1 MTWKAVVFAALL
13 AVLASAAA
21 NAAGADT
28 DTRPLDLFD
37 VGAPAFANFSPRD
50 GVPNSVTV
58 AVQTDRE
65 GFVWLASPLGVARY
79 DGRRWQLSDDPA
91 MAHSVFSLWLDY
103 EGTLW
108 AAFREQGLAH
118 YDGRRWHVENRATG
132 LPSQQIRRF
141 AETRNDDGS
150 TQLWALSWDQGLLLR
165 RDGRWIADPGNGQL
179 PRGAVITLAQT
190 QTLGGQSRQW
200 VGTANEGLWFRE
212 AGGRW
217 QRYRSARFDPNQIEF
232 LLRSERGG
240 REELWIASFGTGLW
254 RLDADGLRLW
264 SRESGELPTND
275 LYDIAETP
283 LPNGDRAL
291 WLSTRSGLVRLHEDR
306 TQVFDRRHGLPSDV
320 VRGLSAWRSPNGDAV
335 LWLATESGVSRSIVG
350 ANAWQTASLM
360 GAHGTGVFAVLVE
373 PDGRGGERL
382 WVGSSDEGIGL
393 YEQRRWRYFSQAN
406 GALPESNV
414 RMLVRA
420 LDEQGQPALW
430 AGLRMGH
437 LLRVR
442 EGPQFDPVPTPW
454 ERHPG
459 QAVLDLITRQHEG
472 RYEQWVGTRQSGI
485 YRRRDGAWT
494 AFRPDEVTGQWRV
507 NKLLEQRAADGRSWL
522 WAVTNQGLGRF
533 DGERW
538 SLLGRAAGQADIDLL
553 GGRLI
558 DDAQGRPVLWLG
570 TASAGIQRVDVSDP
584 RQPVVLPPAELPRAP
599 DQTAYGALRDSTG
612 RIYVCTNNGVQQLTP
627 TPEGYVSRVF
637 TRQDGMLH
645 DECNTNGQ
653 FIDSHDRFWTGTLGG
668 LTVYDPQRAAEDRQ
682 PKTLKILA
690 RRIDGQPVEDAALHI
705 PPGARDVRVE
715 FALLSWQRE
724 GESRFRTQLL
734 GYDAAP
740 GAWTAENFRSFG
752 ALPPDHYVLRVEARD
767 YAGNLSTP
775 VELPITREAT
785 WWQRGWARAA
795 LAAAVL
801 LLAYALVLWRTR
813 ALESQRRAL
822 EQRVSARTT
831 ELNVANARLLEL
843 SYLDALTGL
852 ANRRRLLETLE
863 QDPAAADRDRTTTL
877 VFVDVDHFKD
887 YNDRYGHPA
896 GDEALRGVAAALR
909 HCAPAGALVARYGGE
924 EFACLLPGAGMAQ
937 GVAVAECIRAAVV
950 ACDIPVPGSGQANRV
965 TISAGV
971 ACAVLVDA
979 TAAHRLL
986 RQADMALYR
995 AKREGRNR
1003 VCTAEAME
1011 FDDQA

>member
-1 MTWKAVVFAALL
+1 MMWKAVVFAALL
-13 AVLASAAA
+13 GVLAPVAAR
-21 NAAGADT
+21 AAGADV

-79 DGRRWQLSDDPA
+79 DGRRWEPSDDPA
-91 MAHSVFSLWLDY
+91 MAHSVFSLWLDH

-118 YDGRRWHVENRATG
+118 YDGRRWHVENHATG

-141 AETRNDDGS
+141 AETRNADGS
-150 TQLWALSWDQGLLLR
+150 TQLWALTWDQGLLLR
-165 RDGRWIADPGNGQL
+165 RDGRWIADPGNDQL
-179 PRGAVITLAQT
+179 PRGAIITLAQT
-190 QTLGGQSRQW
+190 QSLGGQPRQW
-200 VGTANEGLWFRE
+200 VGTGNEGLWFRE
-212 AGGRW
+212 DGGRW
-217 QRYRSARFDPNQIEF
+217 QRFRTGPFDPAQIEF
-232 LLRSERGG
+232 LLRSEKAG
-240 REELWIASFGTGLW
+240 REELWIASFGIGLW
-254 RLDADGLRLW
+254 RMNEDGLRLW
-264 SRESGELPTND
+264 SKESGDLPTND
-275 LYDIAETP
+275 LYDIVETP

-291 WLSTRSGLVRLHEDR
+291 WVSSRSGLVRLHDER
-306 TQVFDRRHGLPSDV
+306 VQVFDRRHGLPSDV

-350 ANAWQTASLM
+350 ANTWLTASLM

-373 PDGRGGERL
+373 PDGRGTERL

-393 YEQRRWRYFSQAN
+393 YEQRRWRQFSQAN
-406 GALPESNV
+406 GALPDSGV

-420 LDEQGQPALW
+420 EDEQGEPVLW

-442 EGPQFDPVPTPW
+442 EGPRFETVPTPW
-454 ERHPG
+454 EQHPG
-459 QAVLDLITRQHEG
+459 QAVLDLIARRYDG
-472 RYEQWVGTRQSGI
+472 RYEQWISTRQSGI

-494 AFRPDEVTGQWRV
+494 AFRPAEVSGQWRV
-507 NKLLEQRAADGRSWL
+507 NKLLEQREADGRSWL
-522 WAVTNQGLGRF
+522 WAATNQGLARY
-533 DGERW
+533 DGENW
-538 SLLGRAAGQADIDLL
+538 SLLGRAAGLAEIDLL
-553 GGRLI
+553 GGRLL

-584 RQPVVLPPAELPRAP
+584 RNPVLLAPDLPRAP
-599 DQTAYGALRDSTG
+599 DQTAYGALRDSAG

-627 TPEGYVSRVF
+627 TAAGYASRVF
-637 TRQDGMLH
+637 TRQDGMVH

-653 FIDSHDRFWTGTLGG
+653 FIDAHDRFWTGTLGG
-668 LTVYDPQRAAEDRQ
+668 LTVYDPQRAADDRY
-682 PKTLKILA
+682 PKTLKIMA
-690 RRIDGQPVEDAALHI
+690 RRIDGQAVEGGELHI

-740 GAWTAENFRSFG
+740 SAWTSENFRSFG
-752 ALPPDHYVLRVEARD
+752 ALPPDRYVLRVEARD

-775 VELPITREAT
+775 VQLTIEMEAT
-785 WWQRGWARAA
+785 WWQRSWARAA
-795 LAAAVL
+795 LAVAVL

-822 EQRVSARTT
+822 EQRVVARTT
-831 ELNVANARLLEL
+831 ELNAANARLLEL

-863 QDPAAADRDRTTTL
+863 QDPADADRSRTTTL

-896 GDEALRGVAAALR
+896 GDEALRGVANALR
-909 HCAPAGALVARYGGE
+909 RCAPAGALVARYGGE
-924 EFACLLPGAGMAQ
+924 EFACLLPGADIPQ
-937 GVAVAECIRAAVV
+937 GVAVAECIRAAVS
-950 ACDIPVPGSGQANRV
+950 ASDIPVPGSNQANRV

-979 TAAHRLL
+979 SAAHQLL
-986 RQADMALYR
+986 RSADLALYR

-1003 VCTAEAME
+1003 VCAA
-1011 FDDQA
+1011 